1 MLQKKTKAI
10 AIVLMLAM
18 FLSAAGLNY
27 LPANAADEG
36 EPGAKPIDF
45 TGAYLTTIDNNA
57 STTGDSVVDSSNVP
71 LNPTIKVVFD
81 KNVVNDAVWSD
92 NQQCFTLKTSSGS
105 NVPINVSRISD
116 LVNTNERRNIFI
128 SPVNSLSPGTAY
140 KIIISSSLKAKT
152 GVEMGSTLEIN
163 FTTIGE
169 VADASAP
176 TWPAGS
182 SLTASGVTQN
192 SLTLNWTAATDNKAV
207 TGYRVYRNGSLLT
220 TVTGTSYNVTGL
232 TAGTSYTFKVEAG
245 DAAGNWSTS
254 GPSATVTT
262 SEAADTAAPT
272 WPAGSSLTA
281 SGVTQNSL
289 TLNWTAATDNKAVT
303 GYRVYRNGSLL
314 TTVTGTSYNV
324 TGLTAGTSYTFKVE
338 AGDAAGNWSTS
349 GPSATVTTSEAADTA
364 APTWPA
370 GSSLTASGVTQNSL
384 TLNWTAATDNK
395 AVTGYRVYRNGS
407 LLTTVTGTS
416 YNVTGLTAG
425 TSYTFKVEA
434 GDAAGNWSTSGP
446 SATVTTSE
454 AADTAAP
461 TWPAGSSLTA
471 SGVTQNSLT
480 LNWTAATDNKAVTG
494 YRVYRNGS
502 LLTTVTGT
510 SYNVTG
516 LTAGT
521 SYTFKVEA
529 GDAAGNWSTSGP
541 SATVTTSEA
550 ADTAAPTWPAGSS
563 LTASGVTQNSL
574 TLNWTA
580 ATDNK
585 AVTGYRVYRNG
596 SLLTTVTGTSYNV
609 TGLTAGTSYTF
620 KVEAGDAAGNWST
633 SGPST
638 SVTTSEGGGT
648 VGDKTAPSWQLGS
661 YLKAS
666 YITKT
671 GVLLNWNNAKDNVA
685 VTGYR
690 IYRDGVLIG
699 NTNSTWY
706 SVTGLTAGT
715 KYTFKVE
722 AGDAAGNWSTSGP
735 SVSVQTASSQV
746 SQPPVSQP
754 PVVVNTDP
762 ANGSYNIQ
770 LNKTIV
776 INFQHQR

>member
-232 TAGTSYTFKVEAG
+232 TAGASYTFKVEAG
-245 DAAGNWSTS
+245 DAAGNWSTN
-254 GPSATVTT
+254 GPSTTVTT
-262 SEAADTAAPT
+262 GEAADTAAPT

-324 TGLTAGTSYTFKVE
+324 TGLSAGTC
-338 AGDAAGNWSTS
+338 
-349 GPSATVTTSEAADTA
+349 
-364 APTWPA
+364 
-370 GSSLTASGVTQNSL
+370 
-384 TLNWTAATDNK
+384 
-395 AVTGYRVYRNGS
+395 
-407 LLTTVTGTS
+407 
-416 YNVTGLTAG
+416 
-425 TSYTFKVEA
+425 
-434 GDAAGNWSTSGP
+434 
-446 SATVTTSE
+446 
-454 AADTAAP
+454 
-461 TWPAGSSLTA
+461 
-471 SGVTQNSLT
+471 
-480 LNWTAATDNKAVTG
+480 
-494 YRVYRNGS
+494 
-502 LLTTVTGT
+502 
-510 SYNVTG
+510 
-516 LTAGT
+516 
-521 SYTFKVEA
+521 
-529 GDAAGNWSTSGP
+529 
-541 SATVTTSEA
+541 
-550 ADTAAPTWPAGSS
+550 
-563 LTASGVTQNSL
+563 
-574 TLNWTA
+574 
-580 ATDNK
+580 
-585 AVTGYRVYRNG
+585 
-596 SLLTTVTGTSYNV
+596 
-609 TGLTAGTSYTF
+609 YTF

-776 INFQHQR
+776 ITFNTNVKPGPYFSKITLTDQYGRPVAASNSIAGSTLSIKPLAGLVSGKTYTVSVPTYSVVDFNNRYFTGNCRLRFSTSQQ